1 MCELQNIP
9 SSAVY
14 FEIPNWI
21 ETIRFLALKKNKNHT
36 HFTGR
41 QTYAIKDERT
51 ENLTTSKAVGT
62 PQKKQACATKKK
74 RSRICLPASEVC
86 HFCHLH
92 QIFSLQNTQ
101 KSAQFKSNF
110 RRLINKKMHWIN
122 VSSLASWKEH
132 GAAELRGQQA
142 FHLPLLMDQKTSVFC
157 WKAVNPKAKR
167 LSNGARMTRLAVA
180 SRLHGHWYRD
190 SQDESNRVRWLKWD
204 P

>member
-1 MCELQNIP
+1 MWTAKYSFFCCLFWNSKLNRDHKV
-9 SSAVY
+9 SS
-14 FEIPNWI
+14 F
-21 ETIRFLALKKNKNHT
+21 KKNSHAFYWETNLCYKGWKN
-36 HFTGR
+36 R
-41 QTYAIKDERT
+41 
-51 ENLTTSKAVGT
+51 NLTTSKAVGT

-92 QIFSLQNTQ
+92 QIFSLQNTH

-157 WKAVNPKAKR
+157 WKAVNPNTKR
-167 LSNGARMTRLAVA
+167 LSNGARTTRLAVA

-190 SQDESNRVRWLKWD
+190 SQDESHRVCWLKWD